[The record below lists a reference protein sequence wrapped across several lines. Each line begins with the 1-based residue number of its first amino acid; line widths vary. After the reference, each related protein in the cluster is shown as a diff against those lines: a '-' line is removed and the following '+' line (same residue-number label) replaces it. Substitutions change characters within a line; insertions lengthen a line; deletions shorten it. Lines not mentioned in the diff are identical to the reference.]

1 MTDNTLTRRS
11 TILGTMT
18 SMVGGWLGLTP
29 ALIEPKYVLEIEP
42 LSTIDTCERH
52 SRYLNYR
59 PDLIRVLIR
68 NPVVF
73 GTTDNI
79 WDGTAVRIQSD
90 DSHETGVARAMR
102 TVGEIF
108 TGEHPELAA
117 VLEKY
122 KRGQLDDSGIC
133 IFLRASDV

>member
-1 MTDNTLTRRS
+1 MLTRRS
-11 TILGTMT
+11 TMLGTLT
-18 SMVGGWLGLTP
+18 SAVGGWLRLTP
-29 ALIEPKYVLEIEP
+29 ALVAPRYVLELEP
-42 LSTIDTCERH
+42 LSTIDNGEQY
-52 SRYLNYR
+52 SRYLDYR

-68 NPVVF
+68 NPEVF

-79 WDGTAVRIQSD
+79 FDGISIRIQSG
-90 DSHETGVARAMR
+90 DSHETGSARAR
-102 TVGEIF
+102 RAVEEIWA
-108 TGEHPELAA
+108 GKHPELAA

>member
-1 MTDNTLTRRS
+1 MLTRRS
-11 TILGTMT
+11 TMLGTLASVM
-18 SMVGGWLGLTP
+18 GGWLGLTP
-29 ALIEPKYVLEIEP
+29 ALVAPRYVFELEP

-68 NPVVF
+68 NPAVF

-79 WDGTAVRIQSD
+79 FDGISVRIQSG
-90 DSHETGVARAMR
+90 DSYETDLARAR
-102 TVGEIF
+102 RAAKEIWA
-108 TGEHPELAA
+108 GKHPELAA

>member
-1 MTDNTLTRRS
+1 M
-11 TILGTMT
+11 LGTMT

-29 ALIEPKYVLEIEP
+29 ALVAPRYVLELEP

-59 PDLIRVLIR
+59 PDLIRVFIR
-68 NPVVF
+68 DPEVF
-73 GTTDNI
+73 GKTDNI
-79 WDGTAVRIQSD
+79 WNGMSVRIQSGD
-90 DSHETGVARAMR
+90 ARETGVVRAIR
-102 TVGEIF
+102 ILEEIAA
-108 TGEHPELAA
+108 GKHPELAA

>member
-1 MTDNTLTRRS
+1 MLTRRS
-11 TILGTMT
+11 TMLGALA
-18 SMVGGWLGLTP
+18 SVAGGWLGLTP
-29 ALIEPKYVLEIEP
+29 ALVAPRYVFELEP
-42 LSTIDTCERH
+42 LSTLTCERH
-52 SRYLNYR
+52 GRYLDYR

-68 NPVVF
+68 SPEVF

-79 WDGTAVRIQSD
+79 FDGISVRIQRG
-90 DSHETGVARAMR
+90 DSHETDLARAR
-102 TVGEIF
+102 RAVEEIWA
-108 TGEHPELAA
+108 GKHPKLAA